1 MLNRILA
8 LSLGA
13 LAALPAFAATPADGG
28 TSGVTPGVTLEQI
41 MAAHDWIG
49 NPPESGYWSYDSKSV
64 MYRQKRDG
72 SALYDLYQADVTGTL
87 TRKVSDAD
95 LGNAPAPDGDWNRD
109 HSQHVFVRDDNVFVR
124 SVLTG
129 RLRQLTRY
137 KGKKDSPAFMADGS
151 HVQWH
156 EGNDIYVYDLDTG
169 VTSEAADLRTS
180 DDLDKV
186 KPPQNYLQAEQ
197 PRLFDFLSTRAANKQ
212 ARDAQKAAQQGAD
225 PSRAPA
231 PYYLGKGIDI
241 AATALSPNGR
251 WLAVVTQAKDYQE
264 GEPGLMPDYITDSG
278 YVETSKEHTYVGLNP
293 PPAQQVKLLDLMN
306 HSSFD
311 LDLAQLPGIK
321 DDPLAALRK
330 GAVDWDVQHGMS
342 RSAAE
347 DSVKAPAMREVSVNN
362 LAFSDDGNGLAV
374 QFISNDFKDR
384 WLASVDFAKKALV
397 TQERLTNKAWINWTF
412 NDFGWMHD
420 GHQLWYLSEADGW
433 SHLYIKDLGAKSA
446 RLLSKGDFEIAPNP
460 VLTRD
465 DKYFF
470 VSANKTAPGTWE
482 IYRIDA
488 GDGEM
493 QAITDLGGINGAQP
507 SMHDNESFALAPDES
522 KLMVYHSMSNL
533 PPEIYVVD
541 ANPDP
546 KAAVR
551 VTNTVS
557 GAFTSVDWVQPQIVQ
572 VPSTHGAAHGIYAR
586 LYLPKGYS
594 PSKSYPAIFFIH
606 GAGYLQDAHSG
617 WSYYYHEFMF
627 DTFLTQHGYLVM
639 DMDYRGSAGYG
650 RDWRTAIY
658 RQMGH
663 PEVEDITDG
672 AHWLEKNYHAD
683 PKRLGVWGGS
693 YGGFM
698 TYMMMFRQ
706 PDLFQAGAALRPV
719 GDWADYND
727 GYTAAILNRPDVDPQ
742 AYFDSSPINYAG
754 QLKNHLLIMQG
765 MEDDNVFFIDTV
777 HMTQK
782 LIELRNPNFDVMF
795 YPTEHHDF
803 HDAAS
808 WLDEYRRV
816 WRQFDTYVNPQ

>member
-13 LAALPAFAATPADGG
+13 LAALPAYAAAAAPAAA
-28 TSGVTPGVTLEQI
+28 SGVTLEQI
-41 MAAHDWIG
+41 MAARDWIG
-49 NPPESGYWSYDSKSV
+49 NMPESGYWSEDSKTV
-64 MYRQKRDG
+64 MYRRKRDD
-72 SALYDLYQADVTGTL
+72 SALYDLYQVDVSGTL
-87 TRKVSDAD
+87 TRKVGDAD
-95 LGNAPAPDGDWNRD
+95 LGNAPAPGGDWNRD

-129 RLRQLTRY
+129 RLRQLTRDNV
-137 KGKKDSPAFMADGS
+137 KKDTPSFMADGNR
-151 HVQWH
+151 VQWH
-156 EGNDIYVYDLDTG
+156 QGNDVYVYDLDSG
-169 VTSEAADLRTS
+169 MNMLAADLRTG
-180 DDLDKV
+180 DDAS
-186 KPPQNYLQAEQ
+186 KPAAPQNYLQAEQ
-197 PRLFDFLSTRAANKQ
+197 QRLFDFLSTRADNKQ
-212 ARDAQKAAQQGAD
+212 KRNDQQAAERNAD
-225 PSRAPA
+225 PGRVPA
-231 PYYLGKGIDI
+231 PFYLGKGVDI
-241 AATALSPNGR
+241 SATALSPNGR
-251 WLAVVTQAKDYQE
+251 WLAVVTQPKAHED
-264 GEPGLMPDYITDSG
+264 GEPGLMPNYITDSG

-293 PPAQQVKLLDLMN
+293 PAAQQVKVLDLMN
-306 HSSFD
+306 HTSFD
-311 LDLAQLPGIK
+311 LDLTQLPGIK
-321 DDPLAALRK
+321 DDPLASLRK
-330 GAVDWDVQHGMS
+330 SAVDWDVQHGMTKS
-342 RSAAE
+342 SAE
-347 DSVKAPAMREVSVNN
+347 DSVKAPVVREVSVNN
-362 LAFSDDGNGLAV
+362 MVFSDDGNGLAV
-374 QFISNDFKDR
+374 QFIANDFKDR

-397 TQERLTNKAWINWTF
+397 TQERLSNKAWINWTF
-412 NDFGWMHD
+412 NDMGWMHD
-420 GHQLWYLSEADGW
+420 GHELWYLSEADGW
-433 SHLYIKDLGAKSA
+433 SHLYIKDLNSKSA
-446 RLLSKGDFEIAPNP
+446 RLLSKGDFEINPNLF
-460 VLTRD
+460 LTRD

-482 IYRIDA
+482 IYRIAAAD
-488 GDGEM
+488 GDM
-493 QAITDLGGINGAQP
+493 QAVTNLGGINGAQP
-507 SMHDNESFALAPDES
+507 AMHDGESFQLSPDES
-522 KLMVYHSMSNL
+522 KLMVYHSLSNL

-541 ANPDP
+541 ASPNP

-557 GAFTSVDWVQPQIVQ
+557 GAFTSIDWVQPQIVQ

-586 LYLPKGYS
+586 LYLPKDYS

-617 WSYYYHEFMF
+617 WSYYFHEFMF
-627 DTFLTQHGYLVM
+627 DTFLTQHGYIVM

-672 AHWLEKNYHAD
+672 AHWLEQNYHAD
-683 PKRLGVWGGS
+683 AKRLGVWGGS

-727 GYTAAILNRPDVDPQ
+727 GYTAAILNRPNVDPQ

-754 QLKNHLLIMQG
+754 QLQKHLLIMQG

-795 YPTEHHDF
+795 YPVEHHDF
-803 HDAAS
+803 HEAAS
-808 WLDEYRRV
+808 WLDEYRRIY
-816 WRQFDTYVNPQ
+816 REFDTYVNPQ